1 MSIKIDC
8 KNQSIEDIMRDVKE
22 KSESVIHGGWHI
34 VLNNSCD
41 PVIKFINL
49 DSLTEDEQHE
59 LLGNLDIMITHI
71 QLMLNNNFG
80 VLPIFEAKI
89 PTMRKLNVV
98 KSLYNQVVEEIQKNM
113 NNNET
118 KSEDIKDKLVIID
131 CKDKDIVDILKH
143 ILNALYGE
151 VSNSSPNIE
160 FKNLDVFT
168 IEDLKQFNRQLVGLY
183 NTVGNVIGKT
193 DVSET
198 IYNRWRMARILN
210 LRKQV
215 KAEIQRKEDESR
227 KLEDVYSK
235 MSNDELKNELEALN
249 EWKNHYETNLNEYKP
264 NVRVHPTWVKIFEH
278 ALQDTNSKIDV
289 INKILAYRE
298 LKNSTNATTKR
309 NEKWKRYNHLEIEEL
324 EMILD
329 ALNVKCTL
337 RKCEL
342 HKCEDNYESRAI
354 KKAMDEILDN
364 MKIIKDV
371 LKYKRGV

>member
-34 VLNNSCD
+34 VLSSSND
-41 PVIKFINL
+41 PIMKFINL
-49 DSLTEDEQHE
+49 DILSEDEQHE
-59 LLGNLDIMITHI
+59 LLGNLDVMITHI

-193 DVSET
+193 DVLET

-210 LRKQV
+210 LHKQV
-215 KAEIQRKEDESR
+215 KVEIQRKEDEA
-227 KLEDVYSK
+227 KKIEEEYFNK
-235 MSNDELKNELEALN
+235 TNEELKNELKELEVVKDHYR
-249 EWKNHYETNLNEYKP
+249 EWLQLYSDS
-264 NVRVHPTWVKIFEH
+264 RIHPTYKENIENILIEV
-278 ALQDTNSKIDV
+278 NSKIDV

-298 LKNSTNATTKR
+298 LEESKHIDEIR
-309 NEKWKRYNHLEIEEL
+309 NEKWNRYNNLEVEEL

-329 ALNVKCTL
+329 ALNVRCNLYRFENKY
-337 RKCEL
+337 KCEAIQ
-342 HKCEDNYESRAI
+342 KAKEDVL
-354 KKAMDEILDN
+354 KN
-364 MKIIKDV
+364 MKIIKDI
-371 LKYKRGV
+371 LKYKKGVK